1 MKIKGT
7 CSNCEREFLIEQV
20 VQGGGRC
27 PWCGFVFQAHYT
39 AVLAQALR
47 QAEAA
52 ADVLEAALQQIAD
65 LKPAFQ
71 LEEGSVLDP
80 LREAIRSQQR
90 QHARV

>member
-7 CSNCEREFLIEQV
+7 CSNCGREFLIEQV
-20 VQGGGRC
+20 VDSAGRC
-27 PWCGFVFQAHYT
+27 PWCGYVFQAHYT

-52 ADVLEAALQQIAD
+52 GDVLEAALQQIAD
-65 LKPAFQ
+65 LKPAFE
-71 LEEGSVLDP
+71 LDEESVLEP
-80 LREAIRSQQR
+80 LREAVRSQQR